1 MPRPSPI
8 RDQVW
13 DLLSSGSR
21 HAWSFEELLDE
32 IRAQTPSANYSS
44 VFRAMTFFEE
54 QGRVRRVDVGDG
66 KSRYEPTSRHHDHV
80 HCQSCGRVAEIA
92 GGCLVDEVERRV
104 GNVTGFAVSSHTLV
118 FNGTCPD
125 CLAGVR
131 LPASPV

>member
-13 DLLSSGSR
+13 ELLSSGSR

-32 IRAQTPSANYSS
+32 IRPQTPSANYSS
-44 VFRAMTFFEE
+44 VFRAVAYFEE

-80 HCQSCGRVAEIA
+80 HCERCGRVAEIA
-92 GGCLVDEVERRV
+92 GGCLVDDVDQRV
-104 GNVTGFAVSSHTLV
+104 GTVTGFQVSGHTLV
-118 FNGTCPD
+118 FSGMCPE
-125 CLAGVR
+125 CLAGIR
-131 LPASPV
+131 ISPEPA